1 MRRLVLAAM
10 AAGGIALSACSNKTE
25 QKNDSGQ
32 KVSAGI
38 READESGAIRTE
50 SELEYL
56 LESVKPGEAKK
67 NVALVGLLYVGAFSS
82 IKADPSKLTIG
93 ETSLIVWMNHS
104 DREEYNRQATK
115 YDGKTV
121 LVKADIYKPDP
132 KQDPDLG
139 DPLIVNVQDIEIAK

>member
-10 AAGGIALSACSNKTE
+10 AAGVIALSACSNKTE

-50 SELEYL
+50 SELESL

-82 IKADPSKLTIG
+82 MKADPSKLTIG

-121 LVKADIYKPDP
+121 LVKADIHKPDP
-132 KQDPDLG
+132 KRDPEYT
-139 DPLIVNVQDIEIAK
+139 LIVRVQDIEIAK